1 MIMNEKAKA
10 KRYDE
15 AIKIAKSKIENNKDH
30 VLYEDDVIEMFPE
43 LRESEDEEIRKAMID
58 FFKSERQEGITVL
71 HYGVNIE
78 RMIAWLEKKGEQKEI
93 DYNEELRKCK
103 ANPLYFFDKY
113 VKVKLKEQKSSWGE
127 EDERIIE
134 DASKYLREY
143 ASQVQGVYS
152 KRYVESIADRIESL
166 RPQNTWKPSDEQM
179 DALYSAIRNPY
190 LSTEYN
196 GITALLKQL
205 KKLKEE

>member
-1 MIMNEKAKA
+1 MCW
-10 KRYDE
+10 
-15 AIKIAKSKIENNKDH
+15 
-30 VLYEDDVIEMFPE
+30 VFPE
-43 LRESEDEEIRKAMID
+43 LRESDDEGIRKELLNYLRLKYENPNAI
-58 FFKSERQEGITVL
+58 GYN
-71 HYGVNIE
+71 YGKW
-78 RMIAWLEKKGEQKEI
+78 IAWVEKKGEQKEI

-113 VKVKLKEQKSSWGE
+113 VKVKLKEQKSAWSE

-166 RPQNTWKPSDEQM
+166 RPQTTWKPSDRQM
-179 DALYSAIRNPY
+179 DAVRIAAEI
-190 LSTEYN
+190 
-196 GITALLKQL
+196 GTANDSWAMGVLKSMYQDL
-205 KKLKEE
+205 RKLREE